1 MSTDFTQEQASFAK
15 AVAAFC
21 AREAG
26 TREQRDVLTEHGN
39 HTHNQVLYEKMA
51 ELGWLGATIPEEFGG
66 ADGST
71 VDLCILLEEAAKG
84 MAPIGGIGPTLITG
98 AAYEK
103 FGTASQKEAVLG
115 GIVAGKS
122 YSISMSEPE
131 AGSDVANLSCKAEK
145 TDGGWLINGQ
155 KTWCSNAHF
164 ADRILL
170 VARTGRG
177 SAAGGA
183 TQNGGSGAGGV
194 TQNGGSAAGGVTQ
207 TGREGKH
214 EGLTMFDVP
223 ADIDGLNIVGID
235 TMGGKEVN
243 DLYFTDCVLP
253 EDAIVGVEGQGWT
266 QLMTGLNIERLILA
280 AMMLGTAQ
288 RAFDDTLQ
296 FITQRSQFGRPVG
309 TFQALR
315 HRVADLATEIECGR
329 LLVYHVARLVDE
341 NPKKLFPR
349 EASMA
354 KLKLTETAKK
364 VALEGTQMMGGY
376 GYATEFDME
385 KHVRT
390 TLVSSIY
397 GGTNEI
403 QRDIIGKTYGL

>member
-26 TREQRDVLTEHGN
+26 TREQRDALTEHGT
-39 HTHNQVLYEKMA
+39 HSHNQALYEKMA

-71 VDLCILLEEAAKG
+71 VDMCILLEQAAKG

-103 FGTASQKEAVLG
+103 FGTPTQKDAVLG

-131 AGSDVANLSCKAEK
+131 AGSDVGNLSCRAEK
-145 TDGGWLINGQ
+145 TSDGWLINGQ

-177 SAAGGA
+177 
-183 TQNGGSGAGGV
+183 
-194 TQNGGSAAGGVTQ
+194 
-207 TGREGKH
+207 EGKH
-214 EGLTMFDVP
+214 GGMTMFDVP
-223 ADIDGLNIVGID
+223 ADADGLSIVGID

-253 EDAIVGVEGQGWT
+253 EDAVVGVEGQGWS

-296 FITQRSQFGRPVG
+296 FITQRKQFGRPVG

-341 NPKKLFPR
+341 NPDKLFPR

-364 VALEGTQMMGGY
+364 VALEGMQMMGGY

>member
-26 TREQRDVLTEHGN
+26 TREQRDALTEHGT
-39 HTHNQVLYEKMA
+39 HSHNQALYEKMA

-71 VDLCILLEEAAKG
+71 VDMCILLEQAAKG

-103 FGTASQKEAVLG
+103 FGTPTQKEAVLG

-131 AGSDVANLSCKAEK
+131 AGSDVGNLSCRAEK
-145 TDGGWLINGQ
+145 TSDGWLINGQ

-177 SAAGGA
+177 
-183 TQNGGSGAGGV
+183 
-194 TQNGGSAAGGVTQ
+194 
-207 TGREGKH
+207 EGKH
-214 EGLTMFDVP
+214 GGMTMFDVP
-223 ADIDGLNIVGID
+223 ADADGLSIVGID

-253 EDAIVGVEGQGWT
+253 EDAVVGVEGQGWS

-296 FITQRSQFGRPVG
+296 FITQRKQFGRPVG

-341 NPKKLFPR
+341 NPDKLFPR

-364 VALEGTQMMGGY
+364 VALEGMQMMGGY